1 MAQLRQELQEKEDR
15 ELTLHP
21 KTLTK
26 TNQRLLQKKKYNE
39 YSTGDKNLDL
49 YLKSTE
55 HEKSNKE
62 SEQYWYEKQVDEC
75 HFKPQI
81 NNSNG
86 SAAGQGSVKQ
96 IQGTDAYIAKMRKA
110 REEAEFKKKM
120 TERSAF
126 SATSGVS
133 KARKDL
139 KTQLTTG
146 DSKDARSSHNAAP
159 L

>member
-1 MAQLRQELQEKEDR
+1 MAQLRQEIQEKEDR

-26 TNQRLLQKKKYNE
+26 TNQRLLQKKNSE

-55 HEKSNKE
+55 HEKRNKE
-62 SEQYWYEKQVDEC
+62 SEEYWYEKQADEC
-75 HFKPQI
+75 KFKPQI

-120 TERSAF
+120 TERSGF
-126 SATSGVS
+126 SATAGVG
-133 KARKDL
+133 KARKDV
-139 KTQLTTG
+139 KTQLTAS
-146 DSKDARSSHNAAP
+146 DSKEVRSPNNAAP